1 MVCCCVK
8 KNMIHKVHTLPPMVC
23 VLPTDMHE
31 QVETLYYTIIQ
42 VLSNSGV
49 HLCDSHVCLT
59 TVHVPWC
66 KMGPSGYLFTVDKRQ
81 I

>member
-8 KNMIHKVHTLPPMVC
+8 KRYIHQVHYAPWC
-23 VLPTDMHE
+23 VLQTDMHE
-31 QVETLYYTIIQ
+31 QVETLYYTLIQ
-42 VLSNSGV
+42 LLSNSGV

-66 KMGPSGYLFTVDKRQ
+66 KMGPSGYLPIYCR
-81 I
+81 

>member
-8 KNMIHKVHTLPPMVC
+8 KHDTQGTCIYPRGVF
-23 VLPTDMHE
+23 VLQTDMHE

-59 TVHVPWC
+59 TVHVPWY
-66 KMGPSGYLFTVDKRQ
+66 KMGPPGYLFTVDKRQ

>member
-8 KNMIHKVHTLPPMVC
+8 KHDTQGTYIYPRGVC
-23 VLPTDMHE
+23 VLQTDTRE

-66 KMGPSGYLFTVDKRQ
+66 KMGPSGYLLTVDKRQ